1 MDMVVRPVVEPDAGQ
16 MPYPGF
22 SAYRAPKRRECGAPM
37 AGPRKESSVAGAIL
51 SIQSAVAYGH
61 VGNNAAVFP
70 LQRLGMEVWPVNTVQ
85 FSNHPGYG
93 HRTGQVFSG
102 AHVQDVVDG
111 IAARGV
117 LGQCVAVLSGYLGD
131 PAVGDAVLHAVNAVR
146 AANPA
151 ALYCCDPVIG
161 DAGPGVYVQAAI
173 PALLRSHCLP
183 LADIATPN
191 QFELQYLTERTIH
204 TLADAKAAAAAL
216 RATMR
221 PGACVLVTS
230 LAVADTPDDSID
242 LLAVDDEGAWRVRTP
257 KLPIAA
263 NGTGDTIAAL
273 FLFHMLRLG
282 RAPAALSAAAS
293 STFGLLRRTLDAGS
307 RELLTV
313 AGQDEFVAPTQIF
326 SAEMV

>member
-1 MDMVVRPVVEPDAGQ
+1 M
-16 MPYPGF
+16 
-22 SAYRAPKRRECGAPM
+22 
-37 AGPRKESSVAGAIL
+37 AGAIL

-61 VGNNAAVFP
+61 VGNSAAVFP

-93 HRTGQVFSG
+93 HRTGQVFTG
-102 AHVQDVVDG
+102 AQVRDVVDG

-131 PAVGDAVLHAVNAVR
+131 PAVGEAVLHAVATVR
-146 AANPA
+146 SANPA

-161 DAGPGVYVQAAI
+161 DTGPGVYVQPAI
-173 PALLRSHCLP
+173 PALLRDHCLK
-183 LADIATPN
+183 LADLATPN
-191 QFELQYLTERTIH
+191 QFELEQLTGLTVR
-204 TLADAKAAAAAL
+204 TLADARTAAATL

-230 LAVADTPDDSID
+230 LAVADTPDDAID
-242 LLAVDDEGAWRVRTP
+242 LLAVAEAGAWRLRTP
-257 KLPIAA
+257 KLPLSA

-273 FLFHMLRLG
+273 FLFHTLRT
-282 RAPAALSAAAS
+282 RSTPIALSAAAS
-293 STFGLLRRTLDAGS
+293 ATFGLLRRTLEAGS

-313 AGQDEFVAPTQIF
+313 AAQEEFVTPSQSF
-326 SAEMV
+326 HAEMI

>member
-1 MDMVVRPVVEPDAGQ
+1 M
-16 MPYPGF
+16 
-22 SAYRAPKRRECGAPM
+22 SAE
-37 AGPRKESSVAGAIL
+37 AIL

-61 VGNNAAVFP
+61 VGNSAAVFA

-93 HRTGQVFSG
+93 HRTGQVFTG
-102 AHVQDVVDG
+102 AQVADVVDG

-117 LGQCVAVLSGYLGD
+117 LGQCAAVLSGYLGD
-131 PAVGDAVLHAVNAVR
+131 PAVGEAVLHAVAAVR

-161 DAGPGVYVQAAI
+161 DTGPGIYVQPAI
-173 PALLRSHCLP
+173 PALLRERCLP
-183 LADIATPN
+183 QADLATPN
-191 QFELQYLTERTIH
+191 QFELELLTGCTVH
-204 TLADAKAAAAAL
+204 SLADAKDAAARL
-216 RATMR
+216 RGTMR

-230 LAVADTPDDSID
+230 VAVAGTPDRATD
-242 LLAVDDEGAWRVRTP
+242 LLAAVDGAAWRLRTP

-273 FLFHMLRLG
+273 FLLHYLRTHS
-282 RAPAALSAAAS
+282 APDALSAAAS
-293 STFGLLRRTLDAGS
+293 ATFGLLRRTMEAGS

-313 AGQDEFVAPTQIF
+313 AAQDEFVIPSQVF
-326 SAEMV
+326 RAEPA